1 MFLLLITGPS
11 GAGKG
16 SLLQRLLARDP
27 RLRFS
32 VSCTTRAPRP
42 GEVEGQDY
50 HFVDRADFERRIA
63 AGEFVEW
70 ATVHDQLYG
79 TRVEE
84 VEGTMAAG
92 GIPVLDVDVQ
102 GGLAVLDR
110 FGDRVVSVFV
120 FPPSWETLEARLRG
134 RGTNSEEDIA
144 LRLRNART
152 EVGHAGAYAYWL
164 VNDDL
169 DPAVDR
175 LASVVTAECLRRERW
190 ADPPLS
196 P

>member
-1 MFLLLITGPS
+1 VFLLLVTGPS

-16 SLLQRLLARDP
+16 SLLQPLLDEDP

-42 GEVEGQDY
+42 GEVDGRDY
-50 HFVDRADFERRIA
+50 HFVDRPDFERRIA
-63 AGEFVEW
+63 DGEFVEW
-70 ATVHDQLYG
+70 AEVHDQLYG
-79 TRVEE
+79 TRVED
-84 VEGTMAAG
+84 VEATMTDG

-110 FGDRVVSVFV
+110 FGNRVVSVFV
-120 FPPSWETLEARLRG
+120 FPPSWEELERRLRG

-144 LRLRNART
+144 LRLSNART
-152 EVGHAGAYAYWL
+152 EVGHAPAYDYWL

-169 DPAVDR
+169 ETSVR
-175 LASVVTAECLRRERW
+175 ELAAVVTAESLRRDRW
-190 ADPPLS
+190 PAPPLS